1 MPKYHVTFEDKK
13 LIGLE
18 PVTSSAE
25 VPTDSH
31 EERTG
36 SHLTATIEA
45 KDEHEA
51 QEKARALE
59 QELQSGMPKE
69 RIHRKED
76 NDTGK

>member
-18 PVTSSAE
+18 PV
-25 VPTDSH
+25 
-31 EERTG
+31 TG

-51 QEKARALE
+51 QEKAKALE